1 MSNKNAEVS
10 FIGQVHY
17 TGGGGAYIPF
27 PYDTL
32 EIFGKKNQIPVLIH
46 FNEQVKYVGRIA
58 NMGKGPM
65 VPILKSIREQLNLKE
80 GSEVAVRVQLDTSER
95 KVDIPNDLKAVF
107 EQNNVLE
114 AFLKLSYTNQ
124 KEMVVSYTE
133 AKREETRL
141 ARLNKIIDKL
151 LS

>member
-32 EIFGKKNQIPVLIH
+32 EIFGKKNQIPVVIH